1 MKREKD
7 MEELTKAVIDLQ
19 SYGLKLYTIE
29 KMVRDIYKSA
39 EELKKPL
46 NSKTIRNVTKESSK
60 SAMRRGYTTSN
71 Y

>member
-1 MKREKD
+1 

-46 NSKTIRNVTKESSK
+46 NSKTIIFQITKPKKESQ
-60 SAMRRGYTTSN
+60 
-71 Y
+71 

>member
-1 MKREKD
+1 

-29 KMVRDIYKSA
+29 KRVRDIYKSA

-46 NSKTIRNVTKESSK
+46 NSKTIRNVTK
-60 SAMRRGYTTSN
+60 
-71 Y
+71 

>member
-1 MKREKD
+1 MKGDKD

-46 NSKTIRNVTKESSK
+46 NSKTIRNVTK
-60 SAMRRGYTTSN
+60 
-71 Y
+71 

>member
-1 MKREKD
+1 MKGEKD

-46 NSKTIRNVTKESSK
+46 NSKTIRNVI
-60 SAMRRGYTTSN
+60 SN
-71 Y
+71 ADFIYHK

>member
-1 MKREKD
+1 

-29 KMVRDIYKSA
+29 KMVIYKSA

-46 NSKTIRNVTKESSK
+46 NSKTIRNVTK
-60 SAMRRGYTTSN
+60 
-71 Y
+71 

>member
-1 MKREKD
+1 

-46 NSKTIRNVTKESSK
+46 NSKTIRNKDLLAYWRKGS
-60 SAMRRGYTTSN
+60 RRKGEQTA
-71 Y
+71 

>member
-1 MKREKD
+1 MKGEKD

-46 NSKTIRNVTKESSK
+46 NSKTIRNVT
-60 SAMRRGYTTSN
+60 SN
-71 Y
+71 ADFIYHK

>member
-1 MKREKD
+1 MKGEKD

-29 KMVRDIYKSA
+29 KKVRDNYKSS

-46 NSKTIRNVTKESSK
+46 NSKTIRNKDLL
-60 SAMRRGYTTSN
+60 AY
-71 Y
+71 